1 MKDEVRAVESG
12 ESMKRLL
19 IAAALALSACNA
31 QEPAQPARIEALTP
45 DATNSSRFC
54 TSDGV
59 WCVEASE
66 GAPAV
71 AQHVAEDD
79 LQTFVTLPAEEG
91 RGVWPSIIR
100 YTHVEGGEGV
110 IVGFTETQSTM
121 YSGGG
126 AQATQVALY
135 VLGRMPTTAPSSA
148 FVAPLSSSLN
158 IRACFSEADVRAR
171 RDACSD
177 DYSFEGTLALAD
189 GASTNGPPPLTLTT
203 QATTFPGQRSRTTD
217 STQAPPLSEADLVR
231 WSDPTCSYTRT
242 LTFDA
247 ASGVYTP
254 NEPLPACSDYLEP

>member
-1 MKDEVRAVESG
+1 MKRVAFESG

-19 IAAALALSACNA
+19 LAAALALSACNA
-31 QEPAQPARIEALTP
+31 QEPAQPARLEALAP
-45 DATNSSRFC
+45 DTTNPARFC
-54 TSDGV
+54 TSDGL

-100 YTHVEGGEGV
+100 YTNIEGGEGV
-110 IVGFTETQSTM
+110 IVGFTDTQSTA

-126 AQATQVALY
+126 AQATHVALY
-135 VLGRMPTTAPSSA
+135 VLGTMPTTAPSPA
-148 FVAPLSSSLN
+148 FVAPLSSALN
-158 IRACFSEADVRAR
+158 IRACFSEADVLAR
-171 RDACSD
+171 REACSD
-177 DYSFEGTLALAD
+177 DYSFEGVIAL
-189 GASTNGPPPLTLTT
+189 GEASASGPPPLTLTT
-203 QATTFPGQRSRTTD
+203 QASTFPGQRSRSVD
-217 STQAPPLSEADLVR
+217 STQAPPLTEADLVR

-247 ASGVYTP
+247 ATGVYTP
-254 NEPLPACSDYLEP
+254 NEPLPPCSDYLEP